1 MRLIIVFIHLA
12 VCIALIMIVLLQKGK
27 GASMGAAFGG
37 SSQTVFGSAGASS
50 FLQKVTVAAAVIFM
64 LTSLTLA
71 LLFGRGASTSV
82 MRGRIAA
89 HGGAFDPADGRL
101 VACGAAGRIACSGR
115 CCKGLDRAEVVEIG
129 RHAILRGWWAK
140 PVRVQVPP
148 SAPPIELQAQLV

>member
-1 MRLIIVFIHLA
+1 MRLIIVLIHLA

-50 FLQKVTVAAAVIFM
+50 FLQKITVAAAVIFM

-82 MRGRIAA
+82 MRGVSPPMEAPA
-89 HGGAFDPADGRL
+89 TQQTEGSLPVAPPGGSSVPAD
-101 VACGAAGRIACSGR
+101 AA
-115 CCKGLDRAEVVEIG
+115 KD
-129 RHAILRGWWAK
+129 
-140 PVRVQVPP
+140 
-148 SAPPIELQAQLV
+148 